1 MSILVMAH
9 PALKPRTEASRK
21 ISLLFAGV
29 LVVMV
34 VAQLFTFEDFLKTIE
49 MMNLPFGMALSFA
62 LGPLIVVSEVFA
74 LPFLLRMQLS
84 IAFRYLSMFL
94 SWLAVAVWLCIT
106 VWLAVSYV
114 PVETVGFLG
123 SVVNLAPGWWSV
135 CISIAL
141 VILATWS
148 SWGLWPQNS
157 TKK

>member
-1 MSILVMAH
+1 MSILVKAH

-94 SWLAVAVWLCIT
+94 SWLAAAVWLCIT
-106 VWLAVSYV
+106 VWLAVSYE

-135 CISIAL
+135 FISIAL